1 MALKPRPESK
11 ELIIMRA
18 LNTRMDLSSKEKK
31 YYFNLEKGYEG
42 EVMFDQLTET
52 IQSDM
57 FIINDLCLESNNS
70 IFQIDTLIISQET
83 IYPIEVKNYAGDYR
97 YDSEGFHTLSGND
110 INNPLD
116 QVKRCK
122 SLLRQLLQSHGYNFP
137 VEAPL
142 VFINPEFTLYQAP
155 LNLQIIFPTQLNRF
169 IKKLNMTPSK
179 LNGRHKKLADLLIS
193 LHLDESPYTRLPPY
207 KYEHVKKGIVCSPCN
222 SFMIAV
228 GEKKL
233 VCAKCGYE
241 EEVEPAVLRSVK
253 ELKLLFPDKKIT
265 TNGVHEWCKVVAS
278 KKMIRR
284 ILMKNFSAMGKKKF
298 CYFD

>member
-1 MALKPRPESK
+1 MALEPRSEST
-11 ELIIMRA
+11 ELLIMRS
-18 LNTRMDLSSKEKK
+18 LNTRMDLSPKEKK

-52 IQSDM
+52 VQSDM
-57 FIINDLCLESNNS
+57 LIINDLCLESNNS
-70 IFQIDTLIISQET
+70 VFQIDTLIISQET

-116 QVKRCK
+116 QVKRCN

-137 VEAPL
+137 VETYL

-155 LNLQIIFPTQLNRF
+155 LNPQIIFPTQLNRF

-179 LNGRHKKLADLLIS
+179 LNGQHKKLADLLIS
-193 LHLDESPYTRLPPY
+193 LHLDESPYTRLPRY
-207 KYEHVKKGIVCSPCN
+207 DYEQVKKGIVCSPCN
-222 SFMIAV
+222 SFMIAD
-228 GEKKL
+228 GEKKV

-241 EEVEPAVLRSVK
+241 ERVESAVLRSVK
-253 ELKLLFPDKKIT
+253 ELKLLFPDLKIT
-265 TNGVHEWCKVVAS
+265 TSGVHEWCKVVES

-284 ILMKNFSAMGKKKF
+284 ILMDNYTSIGKRHLRF
-298 CYFD
+298 FE